1 MREDYTNP
9 ELEKRNLNEFNKLM
23 DLKEF
28 EEKGIEGHRRYYQ
41 DHYGNRYYW
50 YVERQADRKFYGK
63 INNVRSRRFTAKIK
77 RTKKKMVISWLLKKF
92 YAANARWDI
101 AEKKRK
107 ERQAIRDEAK
117 PKFTAKEIQRN
128 KVQEKINRLLCNIKK
143 NDTKIKTCQTRIKTS
158 KRKIKYHQRRLDKL
172 GV

>member
-1 MREDYTNP
+1 MREDYKNP
-9 ELEKRNLNEFNKLM
+9 ELEKRNLSEFNKLM

-50 YVERQADRKFYGK
+50 YVERQADRKFYGE
-63 INNVRSRRFTAKIK
+63 IYNVRSRRFTAKIK
-77 RTKKKMVISWLLKKF
+77 RTKKKMVISWLLKKY

-107 ERQAIRDEAK
+107 GTQ
-117 PKFTAKEIQRN
+117 
-128 KVQEKINRLLCNIKK
+128 
-143 NDTKIKTCQTRIKTS
+143 S
-158 KRKIKYHQRRLDKL
+158 HKR
-172 GV
+172 